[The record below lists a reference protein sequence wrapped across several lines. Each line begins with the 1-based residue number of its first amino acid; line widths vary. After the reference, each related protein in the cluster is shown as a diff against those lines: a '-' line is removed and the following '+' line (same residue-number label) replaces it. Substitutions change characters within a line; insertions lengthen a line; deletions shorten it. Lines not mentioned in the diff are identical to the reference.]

1 MTVDP
6 LVTRAFRGRRGDFH
20 RFTAGFFLRPVLAVV
35 GVMIA
40 VVLAFVLGSRRL
52 SLLTRRRLWLGS
64 RRCGV
69 ASSSRRR
76 RCVVANPVSAFE
88 RHHVAAL
95 VEEGAVVTHH
105 ALLEGPHKPVTV
117 VRNPVSAVEAHLPVV
132 SPVPVAHPEARR
144 IELGKA
150 VVTLVAGD
158 LAQHAARDVPLVL
171 PARGCRRSRRDTS
184 FCIAATVNALWT
196 CFVGDYGPLVRV
208 HIPQVVIEVSIT
220 GHAVV

>member
-1 MTVDP
+1 MMVDP

-20 RFTAGFFLRPVLAVV
+20 RFGFLLRPVLAVV
-35 GVMIA
+35 RVVIA
-40 VVLAFVLGSRRL
+40 VVIAFVLGSRRL
-52 SLLTRRRLWLGS
+52 SLLLARRRLRLGS
-64 RRCGV
+64 RRV
-69 ASSSRRR
+69 ASPSRRR

-88 RHHVAAL
+88 RYHVATL

-132 SPVPVAHPEARR
+132 SPVPVAHPEARC

-150 VVTLVAGD
+150 VVALVAGD

-171 PARGCRRSRRDTS
+171 PARGCRRNRRDAS
-184 FCIAATVNALWT
+184 LCIAAAVSALWT
-196 CFVGDYGPLVRV
+196 CFVGDYGPFLRV